1 MIKTSDRIQLVDFL
15 QEQSDRFQEV
25 IGGLTAPEKRLEP
38 KFLYDQYGS
47 ELFEEIT
54 QLEEYYPTRTEL
66 AIMEESLD
74 EILSFIG
81 KDSRIIEFGS
91 GASRKIRLLLASGMI
106 EEYCPIDISKSFL
119 KESIKQLTSDYS
131 DIKITGIVADYTTH
145 LKLPDHLLDP
155 SRKRTVFFP
164 GSTIGNFDKDDA
176 LKFLTR
182 ISSVL
187 SSQDGLLIGV
197 DLKKSPARLHE
208 AYNDESGVTAQFNL
222 NILRH
227 LNREYRAQFNLEQF
241 EHYAYYNSSLG
252 RIEMHLVSLLDQHVG
267 IGDHSIHFREHESIH
282 TENSYKYGIEEFQ
295 QLAANAGFLP
305 MKTWTDS
312 ERLFSLHYFSVK

>member
-66 AIMEESLD
+66 AIMEECLD

-106 EEYCPIDISKSFL
+106 NEYCPIDISKSFL
-119 KESIKQLTSDYS
+119 KESIKQLSSDYT

-145 LKLPDHLLDP
+145 LKLPDHLLDA
-155 SRKRTVFFP
+155 SRKKTVFFP
-164 GSTIGNFDKDDA
+164 GSTIGNFDKDEA

-197 DLKKSPARLHE
+197 DLKKSPARLHQ

-267 IGDHSIHFREHESIH
+267 IGDHTIQFREHESIH
-282 TENSYKYGIEEFQ
+282 TENSYKYGIKEFQ
-295 QLAANAGFLP
+295 QLAENAGFLP
-305 MKTWTDS
+305 MKTWTDK